1 MALRLQA
8 HSARKRVNISKWR
21 PLVFATL
28 VIVLS
33 SLVVGVP
40 AYSGSAIS
48 GTDLTNTSGPL
59 LNGDFEAS
67 NAPLSWWKT
76 FLTTNGRVQASVRRF
91 DTNNDGAASF
101 SAEFQVGQNAF
112 EGYNVQRGG
121 GIFQEIVLG
130 RGDLSITADIASD
143 NPYAHCN
150 GDGGTIQLLVDGV
163 VADEHGFGGI
173 CGSSAPLPRDY
184 DPGPKYGQ
192 LTARL
197 SMSEPGKHEIRFLIT
212 RGAMGPSGVSNFVDD
227 VVLSGSAAVKPVVG
241 KPTTSPVQPMAGKRL
256 VVTLPVTRSDN
267 GAALTTGTMIC
278 NPSVKGQLMK
288 HAESFANG
296 IVRLSLVVPKTARGM
311 LKVKVTI
318 TTVDGLATT
327 RVATFRIR

>member
-1 MALRLQA
+1 
-8 HSARKRVNISKWR
+8 
-21 PLVFATL
+21 
-28 VIVLS
+28 
-33 SLVVGVP
+33 
-40 AYSGSAIS
+40 
-48 GTDLTNTSGPL
+48 
-59 LNGDFEAS
+59 
-67 NAPLSWWKT
+67 
-76 FLTTNGRVQASVRRF
+76 
-91 DTNNDGAASF
+91 
-101 SAEFQVGQNAF
+101 
-112 EGYNVQRGG
+112 
-121 GIFQEIVLG
+121 
-130 RGDLSITADIASD
+130 
-143 NPYAHCN
+143 
-150 GDGGTIQLLVDGV
+150 
-163 VADEHGFGGI
+163 
-173 CGSSAPLPRDY
+173 
-184 DPGPKYGQ
+184 
-192 LTARL
+192 
-197 SMSEPGKHEIRFLIT
+197 
-212 RGAMGPSGVSNFVDD
+212 MGPSGVSNFVDD